1 MNIYSIYNSRL
12 TCATYQE
19 SVSKKQKKPKV
30 DDMAHQVK
38 VHVAAWHLM
47 VSFKS

>member
-12 TCATYQE
+12 TCLKETK
-19 SVSKKQKKPKV
+19 SKV

-38 VHVAAWHLM
+38 VHVAAWIHM
-47 VSFKS
+47 VEGKNLYYTYAK